1 MPVKFDVVAATG
13 TYTNKNGE
21 EKKSWM
27 KIGKVLQTQKGF
39 SLKLDAVPVGWDGW
53 AMLAEPKEQERQE
66 SKPQKADFDD
76 DPPF

>member
-1 MPVKFDVVAATG
+1 MPVKYDVVAATG
-13 TYTNKNGE
+13 TYTNKQGE

-53 AMLAEPKEQERQE
+53 AMLAEPQDA
-66 SKPQKADFDD
+66 KPQKADYDD
-76 DPPF
+76 EVPFN

>member
-13 TYTNKNGE
+13 TYTNKQGE

-53 AMLAEPKEQERQE
+53 AMLAEPKEQE
-66 SKPQKADFDD
+66 KPQKADFYDN
-76 DPPF
+76 PPF

>member
-1 MPVKFDVVAATG
+1 MPVKYDVVAATG

-21 EKKSWM
+21 EKKFWM

-53 AMLAEPKEQERQE
+53 AMLAEPQEA
-66 SKPQKADFDD
+66 KPQKADYDD
-76 DPPF
+76 SDSSVPF

>member
-53 AMLAEPKEQERQE
+53 AMLAEPQEA
-66 SKPQKADFDD
+66 KPQKADYDN